1 MQWQSFNK
9 MLKDKTKLKR
19 DKTKLKCIGE
29 RCTHLSDVIK
39 TAWYQSNDD
48 E

>member
-19 DKTKLKCIGE
+19 DKTKLKMSLIETMQYIYIQLYIYTCE
-29 RCTHLSDVIK
+29 
-39 TAWYQSNDD
+39 WN